1 MVREQGQ
8 AEYRARAHTM
18 AETSHDRP
26 REGCEVGMSD
36 KPFFR
41 IVHAAA
47 THAEAIANELAEGYQ
62 MSAINF
68 YVLDG
73 VEKVAMMWVKKQP
86 IAAQLPQYFP
96 RRG

>member
-1 MVREQGQ
+1 
-8 AEYRARAHTM
+8 
-18 AETSHDRP
+18 
-26 REGCEVGMSD
+26 MSD

-47 THAEAIANELAEGYQ
+47 THAEAIANELAESYQ

-68 YVLDG
+68 YVHEG

-86 IAAQLPQYFP
+86 IPVTLQPGLL
-96 RRG
+96 RRQ

>member
-1 MVREQGQ
+1 
-8 AEYRARAHTM
+8 
-18 AETSHDRP
+18 
-26 REGCEVGMSD
+26 MSD

-47 THAEAIANELAEGYQ
+47 THAEAMANELAEHYQ

-68 YVLDG
+68 YVHEG

-86 IAAQLPQYFP
+86 VPVTLPADFL
-96 RRG
+96 RRQ